1 MVKQIIR
8 FKTVVSTQ
16 DTAKRFVSQ
25 NKELAISSLHQKKG
39 RGRQGRT
46 WYSPA
51 GGLYVS
57 LLLFPRTQLSSI
69 PMLASLTVVKVLEDY
84 GFSRLSIR
92 WPNDVLLNQ
101 KKVSGIICEQFKNAI
116 ICGVGLNVNN
126 DDFSPKLENAT
137 SLKINAGKAF
147 DIDEILS
154 HLIGKFN
161 PLYNELQ
168 SLEIKVK
175 EVLNYIDGIG
185 EPVEVV
191 TSKGVTR
198 GSVYDIDD
206 DWALL
211 LRDETGMIRKFYYGD
226 VRKLRW

>member
-1 MVKQIIR
+1 MIKQIIR

-69 PMLASLTVVKVLEDY
+69 PLLASLTVVKVLEDY
-84 GFSRLSIR
+84 GFSRLSIH

-116 ICGVGLNVNN
+116 ICGIGLNVNN
-126 DDFSPKLENAT
+126 DDFSPRLENAT
-137 SLKINAGKAF
+137 SLKIDAGKTF

-154 HLIGKFN
+154 HFIGKFN

-168 SLEIKVK
+168 SLGIKVK
-175 EVLNYIDGIG
+175 EALNYIDSIG

-191 TSKGVTR
+191 TSKGVIR

>member
-1 MVKQIIR
+1 MIKQIIR

-69 PMLASLTVVKVLEDY
+69 PMLASLAVVKVLEDY
-84 GFSRLSIR
+84 GFSRISIH

-116 ICGVGLNVNN
+116 ICGIGLNVNN
-126 DDFSPKLENAT
+126 DDFSPRLENAT
-137 SLKINAGKAF
+137 SLKIDAGKTF

-154 HLIGKFN
+154 HFIGKFN

-168 SLEIKVK
+168 NLGIKVK
-175 EVLNYIDGIG
+175 EVLNYIDSIG

-191 TSKGVTR
+191 TSKGVIR

>member
-1 MVKQIIR
+1 MIKQIIR

-16 DTAKRFVSQ
+16 DTAKRFVSR

-84 GFSRLSIR
+84 GFSRISIH

-101 KKVSGIICEQFKNAI
+101 KKVSGIICEQFKDAI
-116 ICGVGLNVNN
+116 ICGIGLNVNN
-126 DDFSPKLENAT
+126 DDFSPRLENAT
-137 SLKINAGKAF
+137 SLKIDAGKTF

-154 HLIGKFN
+154 HFIGKFN

-168 SLEIKVK
+168 SLGMKVK

-191 TSKGVTR
+191 TSKGVIR

-226 VRKLRW
+226 VRKLKW

>member
-1 MVKQIIR
+1 MIKQIIR

-16 DTAKRFVSQ
+16 DTAKRFVSR

-84 GFSRLSIR
+84 GFSRISIH

-116 ICGVGLNVNN
+116 ICGIGLNVNN
-126 DDFSPKLENAT
+126 DDFSPRLENAT
-137 SLKINAGKAF
+137 SLKIDAGKTF

-154 HLIGKFN
+154 HFIGKFN

-168 SLEIKVK
+168 SLGIKVK

-191 TSKGVTR
+191 TSKGVIR

>member
-1 MVKQIIR
+1 MIKQIIR

>member
-1 MVKQIIR
+1 MIKQIIR

-16 DTAKRFVSQ
+16 DTTKRFVSQ

-69 PMLASLTVVKVLEDY
+69 PMLASLAVVKVLEDY
-84 GFSRLSIR
+84 GFSRISIH

-116 ICGVGLNVNN
+116 ICGIGLNVNN
-126 DDFSPKLENAT
+126 DDFSPRLENAT
-137 SLKINAGKAF
+137 SLKIDAGKTF
-147 DIDEILS
+147 DIDEILN
-154 HLIGKFN
+154 HFIGKFN

-168 SLEIKVK
+168 SLGIKVK
-175 EVLNYIDGIG
+175 EVFNYIDSIG

-191 TSKGVTR
+191 TSKGVIR

-211 LRDETGMIRKFYYGD
+211 LRDHIGMIRKFYYGD
-226 VRKLRW
+226 VRRLSW

>member
-1 MVKQIIR
+1 MIKQIIR

-69 PMLASLTVVKVLEDY
+69 PMLASLAVVKVLEDY
-84 GFSRLSIR
+84 GFSRISIH

-116 ICGVGLNVNN
+116 ICGIGLNVNN
-126 DDFSPKLENAT
+126 DDFSPRLENAT
-137 SLKINAGKAF
+137 SLKIDAGKTF

-154 HLIGKFN
+154 HFIGKFN

-168 SLEIKVK
+168 SLGIKVK
-175 EVLNYIDGIG
+175 EVLNYIDSIG

-191 TSKGVTR
+191 TSKGVIR

>member
-1 MVKQIIR
+1 MIKQIIR
-8 FKTVVSTQ
+8 FKQVVSTQ

-69 PMLASLTVVKVLEDY
+69 PMLASLAVVKVLEDY
-84 GFSRLSIR
+84 GFSRISIH

-116 ICGVGLNVNN
+116 ICGIGLNVNN
-126 DDFSPKLENAT
+126 DDFSPRLENAT
-137 SLKINAGKAF
+137 SLKIDAGKTF

-154 HLIGKFN
+154 HFIGKFN

-168 SLEIKVK
+168 NLGIKVK
-175 EVLNYIDGIG
+175 EVLNYIDSIG

-191 TSKGVTR
+191 TSKGVIR

>member
-1 MVKQIIR
+1 MIKQIIR

-16 DTAKRFVSQ
+16 DTAKRFVSR

-84 GFSRLSIR
+84 GFSRISIH

-101 KKVSGIICEQFKNAI
+101 KKVSGIICEQFKDAI
-116 ICGVGLNVNN
+116 ICGIGLNVNN
-126 DDFSPKLENAT
+126 DDFSPRLENAT
-137 SLKINAGKAF
+137 SLKIDAGKTF

-154 HLIGKFN
+154 HFIGKFN

-168 SLEIKVK
+168 SLGMKVK

-191 TSKGVTR
+191 TSKGVIR

>member
-1 MVKQIIR
+1 MIKQIIR
-8 FKTVVSTQ
+8 FKQVVSTQ

-25 NKELAISSLHQKKG
+25 NKELAISSLRQKKG

-57 LLLFPRTQLSSI
+57 LLLFPRTRQSSI
-69 PMLASLTVVKVLEDY
+69 PLLASLSVVKVLEDY
-84 GFSRLSIR
+84 GFSRLLIH
-92 WPNDVLLNQ
+92 WPNDVLLNR

-116 ICGVGLNVNN
+116 ICGIGLNVNN
-126 DDFSPKLENAT
+126 DDFLPKLENAT
-137 SLKINAGKAF
+137 SLKINAGKTF

-168 SLEIKVK
+168 SLGIKVK

-191 TSKGVTR
+191 TSKDVTR

>member
-1 MVKQIIR
+1 MIKQIIR

-16 DTAKRFVSQ
+16 DTAKRFVSR

-84 GFSRLSIR
+84 GFSRISIH

-116 ICGVGLNVNN
+116 ICGIGLNVNN
-126 DDFSPKLENAT
+126 DDFSPRLENAT
-137 SLKINAGKAF
+137 SLKIDAGKTF

-154 HLIGKFN
+154 HFIGKFN

-168 SLEIKVK
+168 SLGMKVK

-191 TSKGVTR
+191 TSKGVIR

>member
-1 MVKQIIR
+1 MIKQIIR

-16 DTAKRFVSQ
+16 DTAKRFVSR

-57 LLLFPRTQLSSI
+57 LLLFPGTQLSSI

-84 GFSRLSIR
+84 GFSRISIH

-101 KKVSGIICEQFKNAI
+101 KKVSGIICEQFKDAI
-116 ICGVGLNVNN
+116 ICGIGLNVNN
-126 DDFSPKLENAT
+126 DDFSPRLENAT
-137 SLKINAGKAF
+137 SLKINAGKTF

-154 HLIGKFN
+154 HFIGKFN

-168 SLEIKVK
+168 SLGMKVK

-191 TSKGVTR
+191 TSKGVIR

>member
-1 MVKQIIR
+1 MIKQIIR
-8 FKTVVSTQ
+8 FKQVISTQ

-84 GFSRLSIR
+84 GFSRVSIH

-116 ICGVGLNVNN
+116 ICGIGLNVNN
-126 DDFSPKLENAT
+126 DDFSPRLENAT
-137 SLKINAGKAF
+137 SLKIDAGKTF

-154 HLIGKFN
+154 HFIGKFN

-168 SLEIKVK
+168 SLGIKVK
-175 EVLNYIDGIG
+175 EVLNYIDSIG

-191 TSKGVTR
+191 TSRGVIR

-211 LRDETGMIRKFYYGD
+211 LRDESGMIRKFYYGD

>member
-1 MVKQIIR
+1 
-8 FKTVVSTQ
+8 
-16 DTAKRFVSQ
+16 
-25 NKELAISSLHQKKG
+25 
-39 RGRQGRT
+39 
-46 WYSPA
+46 
-51 GGLYVS
+51 
-57 LLLFPRTQLSSI
+57 
-69 PMLASLTVVKVLEDY
+69 MLASLTVVKVLEDY
-84 GFSRLSIR
+84 GFSRISIH

-116 ICGVGLNVNN
+116 ICGIGLNVNN
-126 DDFSPKLENAT
+126 DDFSPRLENAT
-137 SLKINAGKAF
+137 SLKIDAGKTF

-154 HLIGKFN
+154 YFIGKFN

-168 SLEIKVK
+168 SLGIKVK

-191 TSKGVTR
+191 TSKGVIR

-226 VRKLRW
+226 VRRLRW

>member
-1 MVKQIIR
+1 MIKQIIR

-69 PMLASLTVVKVLEDY
+69 PLLASLTVVKVLEDY
-84 GFSRLSIR
+84 GFSRLSIH

-116 ICGVGLNVNN
+116 ICGIGLNVNN

-137 SLKINAGKAF
+137 SLKIDAGKTF

-154 HLIGKFN
+154 HFIGKFN

-168 SLEIKVK
+168 SLGIKVK
-175 EVLNYIDGIG
+175 EVLNYIDSIG

-191 TSKGVTR
+191 TSKGVIR

>member
-1 MVKQIIR
+1 MIKQIIR
-8 FKTVVSTQ
+8 FKQVVSTQ

-69 PMLASLTVVKVLEDY
+69 PLLASLTVVKVLEDY
-84 GFSRLSIR
+84 GFSRVSIH

-116 ICGVGLNVNN
+116 ICGIGLNVNN
-126 DDFSPKLENAT
+126 DDFSPRLENAT
-137 SLKINAGKAF
+137 SLKIDAGKTF

-154 HLIGKFN
+154 HFIGKFN

-168 SLEIKVK
+168 SLGIKVK
-175 EVLNYIDGIG
+175 EVLNYIDSIG

-191 TSKGVTR
+191 TSRGVIR

>member
-1 MVKQIIR
+1 MIKQIIR

-16 DTAKRFVSQ
+16 DTAKKFVSQ

-69 PMLASLTVVKVLEDY
+69 PLLASLTVVKVLEDY
-84 GFSRLSIR
+84 GFSRLSIH

-116 ICGVGLNVNN
+116 ICGIGLNVNN

-137 SLKINAGKAF
+137 SLKIDAGKTF

-154 HLIGKFN
+154 HFIGKFN

-168 SLEIKVK
+168 SLGIKVK
-175 EVLNYIDGIG
+175 EVLNYIDSIG

-191 TSKGVTR
+191 TSKGVIR